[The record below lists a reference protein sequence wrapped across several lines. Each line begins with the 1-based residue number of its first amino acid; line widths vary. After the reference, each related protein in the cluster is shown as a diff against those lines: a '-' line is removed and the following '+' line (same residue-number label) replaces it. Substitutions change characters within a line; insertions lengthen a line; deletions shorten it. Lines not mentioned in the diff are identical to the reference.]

1 MNLKE
6 AFRLSNKYQELM
18 SEAEQILEN
27 EEYTTQVK
35 NTYLRHKVMNEAE
48 DETVLE
54 QPEMVYYDK
63 ITEVATF
70 LVYLLEE
77 RGKLAAA
84 IRKAKDALDMD
95 MDSEISLN
103 GCRQSIVRVLRSMN
117 QLRDSERIL
126 FGGGQGYRFN
136 VDGEQVAYTCDVRR
150 VKTINFDRNVIRREL
165 GALNKKAEEI
175 SARIDLCMITSTVS
189 YTPPFDVGAT
199 FDEAFD
205 TFLTSA
211 GK

>member
-84 IRKAKDALDMD
+84 IRKAKDSLDMD

-103 GCRQSIVRVLRSMN
+103 SCRQNVVRVLRSMN

-136 VDGEQVAYTCDVRR
+136 V
-150 VKTINFDRNVIRREL
+150 RNVIRREL

>member
-48 DETVLE
+48 DETILE

-84 IRKAKDALDMD
+84 RTKNNAPAAAAVMHRARSILFILL
-95 MDSEISLN
+95 ISLS
-103 GCRQSIVRVLRSMN
+103 CIQI
-117 QLRDSERIL
+117 
-126 FGGGQGYRFN
+126 
-136 VDGEQVAYTCDVRR
+136 
-150 VKTINFDRNVIRREL
+150 
-165 GALNKKAEEI
+165 KA
-175 SARIDLCMITSTVS
+175 A
-189 YTPPFDVGAT
+189 P
-199 FDEAFD
+199 
-205 TFLTSA
+205 
-211 GK
+211 